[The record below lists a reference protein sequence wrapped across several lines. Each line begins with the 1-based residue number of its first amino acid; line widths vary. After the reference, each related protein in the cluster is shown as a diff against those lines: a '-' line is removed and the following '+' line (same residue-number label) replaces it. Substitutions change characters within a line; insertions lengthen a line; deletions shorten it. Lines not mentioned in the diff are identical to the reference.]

1 MTSLA
6 WRLPLAAA
14 AWWAAGRS
22 LRRARLALA
31 VIVLAALALDAFVP
45 AAIAP
50 DSVAGTVTETVAR
63 MQAALGEAAED
74 RELRD
79 LLLGGGGLAE
89 PEVPFDRLDRAE
101 PGLPFRPDALVVV
114 DERGQP
120 VGWRAA
126 LPRLPVRLRPLGE
139 RAVVAEPGVGEV
151 WVWWREPMF
160 EAGRPVG
167 AMLAGARLAESGTR
181 TPLGVWAGRAALM
194 RPRLEG
200 GEAVRAPSGAIVLG
214 LERTGA
220 EPVPWSARAGAV
232 LLVLLMLAALCRGW
246 TQSGLLA
253 AAAACVWWWCAPHSP
268 WVMPLAVLA
277 LGSAATRLRPRLL
290 MRGLAS
296 AAVTALAWSAAGVV
310 GELDFDPVPAS
321 LLAPGPLRLA
331 LMLAAAALVHAA
343 ARAERRTWWLVAPA
357 ALATLAGLELA
368 DVWLLGIG
376 CGLAVLGGMTS
387 SDRIWAAT
395 VVAAVVVGAS
405 DADRQR
411 ALVAAAETTLA
422 RVERIEAPA
431 RALLASLPEPGL
443 RNLVRLPQ
451 AERLVV
457 LGRLAGWLELER
469 DLPGVSLVLIDAEG
483 KPASVWG
490 ETPLEGETT
499 GRVVAERPLG
509 AGWRLTLQT
518 PPEPWDV
525 LGALAS
531 GGVEGPVAAFDRSG
545 APVARGATFRPLT
558 PARVGQA
565 LADRRSWG
573 TLGVGEREFSGF
585 LRARGDRVL
594 ALPWIRRTPAETALV
609 VVALAFWGAAP
620 IWVWV
625 ERRRLR
631 QWWRQR
637 RTFTGRIQVMLVAAA
652 ILPVVL
658 LAQLLPQQW
667 VKQRER
673 ARQEIGRSVGRSV
686 AEGGWERAAAALH
699 RDLGTTVVVYRSGQP
714 AASSRPDRLLTGA
727 VPSMPPRE
735 AYVRAVRGW
744 REPLVSGQFEADV
757 FVPAGT
763 SVAPMV
769 VGVFGLPVAGVGAG
783 PSPGEWFAVTA
794 VLVSA
799 LALLAAGRMGRR
811 LAGPLSRLVSAVR
824 RLEAGEPVTGLESGG
839 DEDVDAVGRAV
850 LTMAATVQRREEELR
865 RERNLLERVL
875 STLSAAVVVA
885 GQQGS
890 IEMANAAGRTLLAGG
905 ESVNDLAVRFDPAL
919 AALARRAAAGES
931 VEVTLQPASSPG
943 TLWRVIVQPLTGA
956 TGRLLLVAEDLS
968 EVARAQRLASLAEAA
983 RIVAH
988 EVKNPLTP
996 IRLWA
1001 EELQAALAA
1010 GPEATVSVARQ
1021 AAEQI
1026 LDRVV
1031 QLREVAQG
1039 FSNLVALERWHPE
1052 KVALAEL
1059 AQEVLGEYRVLQQR
1073 GVELVCER
1081 EDAGW
1086 VSGDVTWLRRALRNL
1101 VENSVRAIG
1110 DGRGRITV
1118 RVLREGGR
1126 VVLNISDTGGGVHPE
1141 HLARLFEPHFSTTSH
1156 GSGLGLA
1163 LVQRVVERAGGA
1175 TGARNAAE
1183 GLEVSLSFPAA

>member
-1 MTSLA
+1 RARFSLA
-6 WRLPLAAA
+6 
-14 AWWAAGRS
+14 
-22 LRRARLALA
+22 A
-31 VIVLAALALDAFVP
+31 VVLAALALDAFVP
-45 AAIAP
+45 ASVAP
-50 DSVAGTVTETVAR
+50 DRVAGKVTAVVSR

-79 LLLGGGGLAE
+79 LLIGGGGLAE
-89 PEVPFDRLDRAE
+89 PEIPFDRLGRAE
-101 PGLPFRPDALVVV
+101 SLLPFSPDSLVVV

-120 VGWRAA
+120 VGWRGESA
-126 LPRLPVRLRPLGE
+126 RLPVRLRPLGE

-167 AMLAGARLAESGTR
+167 AMLAGTRLPEGGSR
-181 TPLGVWAGRAALM
+181 VPLGVWTGRSAVM
-194 RPRLEG
+194 RPRLGG
-200 GEAVRAPSGAIVLG
+200 GEAVRAPSGAVVLG
-214 LERTGA
+214 LEEAGA
-220 EPVPWSARAGAV
+220 TPVPWSARAGSLLVV
-232 LLVLLMLAALCRGW
+232 LLLLAAIAPGW
-246 TQSGLLA
+246 ARAGLLA
-253 AAAACVWWWCAPHSP
+253 GAAACVWWWTVPHSP
-268 WVMPLAVLA
+268 WVMPVALLA
-277 LGSAATRLRPRLL
+277 LGSAASRLPATRPTRVVA
-290 MRGLAS
+290 G
-296 AAVTALAWSAAGVV
+296 AALTALAWSTAGVI
-310 GELDFDPVPAS
+310 GELEFDPVPAS
-321 LLAPGPLRLA
+321 LLGPGMLRLA

-343 ARAERRTWWLVAPA
+343 ARGERRIWWLVIPA
-357 ALATLAGLELA
+357 AALLAAGLGIA

-376 CGLAVLGGMTS
+376 CGLAVLGGMTTA
-387 SDRIWAAT
+387 DRAWAAA
-395 VVAAVVVGAS
+395 VAAAVIVGAG

-443 RNLVRLPQ
+443 RNLVRLQP

-469 DLPGVSLVLIDAEG
+469 ELPGVSLVLLDAAG
-483 KPASVWG
+483 KPSSVWG
-490 ETPLEGETT
+490 EAPIEGEAA
-499 GRVVAERPLG
+499 GRVVAERVLG

-531 GGVEGPVAAFDRSG
+531 GGVEGPVAAFDRAG
-545 APVARGATFRPLT
+545 TPIARGATFRPLT
-558 PARVGQA
+558 PVRVGQA

-585 LRARGDRVL
+585 MRAHGDRVL

-620 IWVWV
+620 IWAWV
-625 ERRRLR
+625 ERRRLSV
-631 QWWRQR
+631 WWRRR
-637 RTFTGRIQVMLVAAA
+637 RTFAGRVQVMLVAAA

-658 LAQLLPQQW
+658 LAQLLPRQW
-667 VKQRER
+667 VKQSER
-673 ARQEIGRSVGRSV
+673 ARQEVGRSVGRSV
-686 AEGGWERAAAALH
+686 AEGGWERAAPALQ
-699 RDLGTTVVVYRSGQP
+699 RELGTTVVVYRSGELP
-714 AASSRPDRLLTGA
+714 VSSRPDRLLTGA
-727 VPSMPPRE
+727 VPAMPPPE

-744 REPLVSGQFEADV
+744 REPLVSGQSEADV
-757 FVPAGT
+757 FTPAGT

-783 PSPGEWFAVTA
+783 PSPGEWFAFTA
-794 VLVSA
+794 VSVSA
-799 LALLAAGRMGRR
+799 LALLAAGRTGRR

-824 RLEAGEPVTGLESGG
+824 RLETGEPVAGLESSG

-850 LTMAATVQRREEELR
+850 STMAGTVQRREEELR

-885 GQQGS
+885 GEEGS

-905 ESVNDLAVRFDPAL
+905 ESLAELAVRFDSAI
-919 AALARRAAAGES
+919 AELARRAAAGES
-931 VEVTLQPASSPG
+931 VEITLQPSSSPG
-943 TLWRVIVQPLTGA
+943 TVWRVIVQPLTGA
-956 TGRLLLVAEDLS
+956 SGRLLLVAEDLS
-968 EVARAQRLASLAEAA
+968 VVARAQRLASLAEAA

-1001 EELQAALAA
+1001 EELQAALAS
-1010 GPEATVSVARQ
+1010 GPQATVSVARQ

-1052 KVALAEL
+1052 RVSLATL
-1059 AQEVLGEYRVLQQR
+1059 AREVLGEYQVLQQR
-1073 GVELVCER
+1073 GVEVLGTWRDE
-1081 EDAGW
+1081 GW
-1086 VSGDVTWLRRALRNL
+1086 VSGDVTWVRRALRNL
-1101 VENSVRAIG
+1101 IENSVRAIG
-1110 DGRGRITV
+1110 DGRGRIAV
-1118 RVLREGGR
+1118 RVVRDEATVTLT
-1126 VVLNISDTGGGVHPE
+1126 VSDTGGGVPPE
-1141 HLARLFEPHFSTTSH
+1141 HLARLFEPHFSTTSQ

-1163 LVQRVVERAGGA
+1163 LVQRIVERAGGA
-1175 TGARNAAE
+1175 TNARNGE
-1183 GLEVSLSFPAA
+1183 TGLEVSLSFPAA